1 MISIKSI
8 EIFQLFGTFN
18 HKIEFSQD
26 DDLTIL
32 LGQNGIG
39 KTAILRLLNMIFN
52 HQLSR
57 LTDIPFQE
65 AVIEFYD
72 NKKICIELSK
82 GSIDEVQDYEIS
94 NGEFLLSTSC
104 NRIAEK
110 VKDALKSVK
119 NYISENFKN
128 DDEIWIDRNTGV
140 WMTSEELVW
149 KCYEEHPSWL
159 IDVEDIYPVWLYQ
172 IIDECHFLF
181 IKTQRLQTDVYS
193 VNVGRVVPR
202 NLLEHQN
209 TLRLYADEMKI
220 RLQKLQQEYGQ
231 KAAELDQSYPY
242 RLVDNF
248 EDMVFSKAELTS
260 SSKMLEALDE
270 KREQLVDAGL
280 LNRTQWQSRQ
290 LNTNFKSA
298 YALKAITLYIAD
310 TKEKFAIFNDEL
322 KRIELFRKLIN
333 ERFLKKEITV
343 NASDGFLVRST
354 ITGSE
359 IPLERLSSGE
369 QHLLVQYFS
378 LIFRLKEGTVVL
390 IDEPEISLHVSWQKR
405 YISEMM
411 KIVKLNRMKVIIA
424 THSPT
429 LIGKYW
435 AMTKELDKHIEGN
448 GEKSEG

>member
-1 MISIKSI
+1 MSIKSI
-8 EIFQLFGTFN
+8 EITQLFGTFN
-18 HKIEFSQD
+18 HKIEFSKD

-57 LTDIPFQE
+57 LTGIPFQE

-72 NKKICIELSK
+72 SKKICIALSK
-82 GSIDEVQDYEIS
+82 GTIDNVLDYDIS

-110 VKDALKSVK
+110 IKDALKSVR
-119 NYISENFKN
+119 NYVSENFKN
-128 DDEIWIDRNTGV
+128 DDEIWIDRNTGE
-140 WMTSEELVW
+140 WMTSEELIW
-149 KCYEEHPSWL
+149 KCYEEHPHLL

-172 IIDECHFLF
+172 IIDECHLLY
-181 IKTQRLQTDVYS
+181 IQTQRLQTDVYS
-193 VNVGRVVPR
+193 VNSSRVVSR
-202 NLLEHQN
+202 NQLEHQN
-209 TLRLYADEMKI
+209 TLRLFANEMKT
-220 RLQKLQQEYGQ
+220 RLQKLQQDYGQ

-248 EDMVFSKAELTS
+248 DDLVFSKAELTS
-260 SSKMLEALDE
+260 SSKMLDELDE
-270 KREQLVDAGL
+270 KREQLVEAGL

-298 YALKAITLYIAD
+298 YALKAITLYISD
-310 TKEKFAIFNDEL
+310 SEEKFSIFNDEL
-322 KRIELFRKLIN
+322 KRIELFRNLIN
-333 ERFLKKEITV
+333 DRFLKKEIMV
-343 NASDGFLVRST
+343 NALNGFIVRST
-354 ITGSE
+354 ITGAE
-359 IPLERLSSGE
+359 IPLEKLSSGE
-369 QHLLVQYFS
+369 QHLLVQFFS
-378 LIFRLKEGTVVL
+378 LIYRLKEGTVVL

-411 KIVKLNRMKVIIA
+411 KIIKLNKMKVIIA

-435 AMTKELDKHIEGN
+435 GVTKELDKNIEVN
-448 GEKSEG
+448 AEESKK